1 MSNDSTIYV
10 EGLEK
15 QHCQNMVDIL
25 KKYECGDIPP
35 IGASLYENDGAIVV
49 AFMLRVWSCDDEIQ
63 P

>member
-1 MSNDSTIYV
+1 
-10 EGLEK
+10 
-15 QHCQNMVDIL
+15 MVDIL